1 MISTGEVF
9 SEYSNMTL
17 HDLEQY
23 NIWMNITQD
32 LGNEGSW
39 KQAGWALEAVV
50 GSLFSF
56 GGKCPRPV
64 RVLVQDG
71 GRRGLPMPASIMWKV
86 KMLSKMKSEN
96 ISKMHK

>member
-39 KQAGWALEAVV
+39 KQAG
-50 GSLFSF
+50 
-56 GGKCPRPV
+56 
-64 RVLVQDG
+64 
-71 GRRGLPMPASIMWKV
+71 
-86 KMLSKMKSEN
+86 
-96 ISKMHK
+96 